1 MDRERQAQQ
10 TTRALELEKEDILK
24 NYRDTLQQIEGLQS
38 SVDTLGQ
45 ENRQIYGQLQNSK
58 SEGGGA
64 VV

>member
-45 ENRQIYGQLQNSK
+45 ENRQIYGQL
-58 SEGGGA
+58 
-64 VV
+64 